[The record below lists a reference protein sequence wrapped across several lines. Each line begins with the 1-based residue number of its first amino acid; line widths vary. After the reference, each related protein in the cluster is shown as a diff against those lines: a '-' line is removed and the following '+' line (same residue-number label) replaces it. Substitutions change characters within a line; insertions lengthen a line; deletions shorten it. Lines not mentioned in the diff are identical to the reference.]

1 VLLALAFALVFAF
14 AGPVLPARPIVVRVA
29 IALVGSAWQLGALL
43 ARGIVA
49 IPSTSGTRPA
59 TDGRVLARPCLVD
72 VAGPSLG

>member
-1 VLLALAFALVFAF
+1 MLLALALVFAF
-14 AGPVLPARPIVVRVA
+14 AGLVLPARPVLLSVA
-29 IALVGSAWQLGALL
+29 IALVGSAWRLGALL